1 MNPKTPDE
9 VAAEIAAETYVH
21 QEYPKWV
28 KGARGAD
35 VLVQNA
41 EEEAAI
47 GEHAERAAKE
57 DAIAAERKVVEDRV
71 REEKEARIRRAI
83 EAEVDAEI
91 EKAQKEAEAA
101 AAKADGGK
109 KK

>member
-1 MNPKTPDE
+1 MVARTPDE
-9 VAAEIAAETYVH
+9 VAAEIAAETVKF
-21 QEYPKWV
+21 QEFPKWV

-35 VLVQNA
+35 VLVQSA

-47 GEHAERAAKE
+47 AEHAERVAKE
-57 DAIAAERKVVEDRV
+57 DAVVAERRAAEDRV

-83 EAEVDAEI
+83 EAEVDAEM
-91 EKAQKEAEAA
+91 EKAAA
-101 AAKADGGK
+101 GK